1 MPARRILTRL
11 GLFIVVLWG
20 AATLNFALPRLAPGN
35 PVRERLFQMSVTGG
49 YTQTGINKMVKAYSA
64 QFGLDQPLWLQY
76 LRYLWN
82 SLHLDFGYSLTNYPT
97 TALSLIMTALPWT
110 LGLLVTATAMAFVLG
125 TILGALLSWRK
136 SPRFLN
142 VLVGPL
148 LALSA
153 IPYYM
158 LGLVLVFVFALTL
171 NIFPLGGGYST
182 GSLPSFSPGFIGDVI
197 YHSLLPAASILLA
210 SMGSWAL
217 GMRGMMVTTEG
228 EDYMTF
234 AEGRGLRSGRIF
246 FSYGIRNAILP
257 QFTSLALAFGHIV
270 SGSVLVEVIFTYPG
284 LGSLLFDSIQG
295 ADYFVIYGIVFM
307 LVLAI
312 AVATLLVDLLYPLLD
327 PRIRTEGG

>member
-1 MPARRILTRL
+1 MLSRRVLRRL
-11 GLFIVVLWG
+11 GLFVIVLWG
-20 AATLNFALPRLAPGN
+20 AATLNFALPHLAPGN
-35 PVRERLFQMSVTGG
+35 PVRQRLFRMSVTGG
-49 YTQTGINKMVKAYSA
+49 YTQQGINQMVKAYNE
-64 QFGLDQPLWLQY
+64 QFGLDQPLWQQY

-82 SLHLDFGYSLTNYPT
+82 STHLDFGYSLTNYPT
-97 TALSLIMTALPWT
+97 TALDMILKALPWT
-110 LGLLVTATAMAFVLG
+110 MGLLLTATAMAFVIG

-158 LGLVLVFVFALTL
+158 LGLVLVFLFALTL
-171 NIFPLGGGYST
+171 QIFPLGGGYST
-182 GSLPSFSPGFIGDVI
+182 GSIPTFSWGFIVDVI

-228 EDYMTF
+228 EDYMLF
-234 AEGRGLRSGRIF
+234 AEGRGLRSRKIF

-257 QFTSLALAFGHIV
+257 QFTSLALAFGHVV

-307 LVLAI
+307 LILAI

-327 PRIRTEGG
+327 PRIRTEGD